1 MPELLSFLITAILI
15 LYIIRALAR
24 IFLPMLFQN
33 VVNKAQQQ
41 QQQQQNYRQ
50 NYSQNANPNA
60 NQQSSSQGKIKV
72 DYVPPQTKKGS
83 IPDSEGDFV
92 DYEEIK

>member
-1 MPELLSFLITAILI
+1 MEFIDFILVTLFV
-15 LYIIRALAR
+15 LYVIRAIIRVVM
-24 IFLPMLFQN
+24 PMVFQK

-41 QQQQQNYRQ
+41 QNHQQNYTR
-50 NYSQNANPNA
+50 NTTS
-60 NQQSSSQGKIKV
+60 GGIKV
-72 DYVPPQTKKGS
+72 DYIPQQPKGK

>member
-1 MPELLSFLITAILI
+1 MELLRFLFIAILV

-24 IFLPMLFQN
+24 LLFPMLFHH

-41 QQQQQNYRQ
+41 QQGQQQYR
-50 NYSQNANPNA
+50 SQKPPA
-60 NQQSSSQGKIKV
+60 GKIKI
-72 DYVPPQTKKGS
+72 DHIPEKKSS
-83 IPDSEGDFV
+83 IPDSEGDFI

>member
-1 MPELLSFLITAILI
+1 MIFLRFLLISILI
-15 LYIIRALAR
+15 IYIIRSLVR
-24 IFLPMLFQN
+24 LLLPMLFQS

-41 QQQQQNYRQ
+41 QQQYRR
-50 NYSQNANPNA
+50 PN
-60 NQQSSSQGKIKV
+60 QPEGKIKV
-72 DYVPPQTKKGS
+72 DYIPNTKNS

>member
-1 MPELLSFLITAILI
+1 MGEILDFLLMVILI
-15 LYIIRALAR
+15 IYVLRTLAR

-41 QQQQQNYRQ
+41 HSQQQNYT
-50 NYSQNANPNA
+50 NNAPPT
-60 NQQSSSQGKIKV
+60 GKIKV
-72 DYVPPQTKKGS
+72 EYKPETKKGS
-83 IPDSEGDFV
+83 IPDSEGEFI